1 MNMTIIGVDQA
12 TPAADPDGT
21 VVVVDVIRAF
31 TTACAAMAAGATS
44 IACVETLDAARSL
57 RDATDGAVLM
67 GEERGRRP
75 EGFDLGNETDGPSPE
90 LMAGRPVVQRTSNGT
105 RGLVR
110 AGGAGRL
117 LALAA
122 VNVGATAARIDH
134 HSPSV
139 PVTVVTTGI
148 TSEDLVVAHH
158 LAALLA
164 GEPVDPRATAT
175 AIRGAFEEHLAFFTQ
190 ARPDVEVTTFR
201 ADVDRCALVDIHPF
215 ALVATSSPAG
225 AHPVLRAES
234 PDGTSWS
241 PGATDRAIH
250 QRRRDDVSG

>member
-1 MNMTIIGVDQA
+1 MNVTIIGVDQA
-12 TPAADPDGT
+12 TPATDPAAT

-31 TTACAAMAAGATS
+31 TTACGAMAAGATS
-44 IACVETLDAARSL
+44 ITCVESLDAARRL
-57 RDATDGAVLM
+57 RDAADGAVLM

-75 EGFDLGNETDGPSPE
+75 EGFDLGNETDGPSAE

-122 VNVGATAARIDH
+122 VNVGATAAWIDH
-134 HSPSV
+134 HAPSV
-139 PVTVVTTGI
+139 PVTVVTTGL

-164 GEPVDPRATAT
+164 GELVDPHTT
-175 AIRGAFEEHLAFFTQ
+175 AIAIREAFAEHLAFFTR
-190 ARPDVEVTTFR
+190 ARPDVEITTFR
-201 ADVDRCALVDIHPF
+201 ADVDRCALVDIYPF
-215 ALVATSSPAG
+215 ALVATASTG

-250 QRRRDDVSG
+250 QRRRDDVSR